1 MTHYRVRKS
10 RRKTMAIHILSDG
23 QVEVRAPLRTPQA
36 ILDRFVMEKA
46 QWIEAASTEARK
58 RYKKRQEFTLKDGC
72 SLFYL
77 GKRLPLVCC
86 ELKKPLFDRECF
98 YIPEGFTEEKMKEA
112 VVKLY
117 RSEAKKVLTE
127 KVHYFAEHMHA
138 KPTNV
143 RINAARTRWGSCS
156 GKNSLNFSWKLMM
169 APERAVDYVVIHELA
184 HTFEHNHS
192 SAFWSIVTAFMPDYK
207 MQQSILKELG
217 TLLSTQ
223 DWEI

>member
-77 GKRLPLVCC
+77 GKDCRWYAVNSKNPFLTGSVFIY
-86 ELKKPLFDRECF
+86 LKDLQRKR
-98 YIPEGFTEEKMKEA
+98 
-112 VVKLY
+112 
-117 RSEAKKVLTE
+117 
-127 KVHYFAEHMHA
+127 
-138 KPTNV
+138 
-143 RINAARTRWGSCS
+143 
-156 GKNSLNFSWKLMM
+156 
-169 APERAVDYVVIHELA
+169 
-184 HTFEHNHS
+184 
-192 SAFWSIVTAFMPDYK
+192 
-207 MQQSILKELG
+207 
-217 TLLSTQ
+217 
-223 DWEI
+223 